1 MNKRTF
7 LALIPAAALLAA
19 GCTDQRSHSQAVYML
34 VDTSGTYAQEASKA
48 QVIINYLLG
57 SLQPGDSLA
66 VARVTSRSFSEKDI
80 IAKATFDSR
89 PSQENAQKRAF
100 RERIDNTFRSV
111 PGSRHTDITGGL
123 MQGSEFLN
131 ETGAGHKTML
141 SGVDRGQL
149 PFSVDTRRMRL
160 LWPVMRFLASSVLT
174 LGTPIGRKVAPK
186 VRAHGGPLLR
196 VRRADLERAG
206 VRRYPARTDGVRDG
220 RPVLADGTVLDVA
233 NVIWCTGYRPDFSFI
248 ELPIFDEYGW
258 PHQTRG
264 VAESAPGLYFLG
276 LPFLYAFASMLVLG
290 AARDAKFVVERVAEQ
305 RAVRSRRVEAASEPA
320 S

>member
-131 ETGAGHKTML
+131 ETGAGHKTIIVFSDMQEEL
-141 SGVDRGQL
+141 DKVTQRDFPINLKGIRVIAVNVVKLKTDNVD
-149 PFSVDTRRMRL
+149 P
-160 LWPVMRFLASSVLT
+160 
-174 LGTPIGRKVAPK
+174 
-186 VRAHGGPLLR
+186 
-196 VRRADLERAG
+196 
-206 VRRYPARTDGVRDG
+206 RRYMG
-220 RPVLADGTVLDVA
+220 R
-233 NVIWCTGYRPDFSFI
+233 I
-248 ELPIFDEYGW
+248 EAW
-258 PHQTRG
+258 Q
-264 VAESAPGLYFLG
+264 
-276 LPFLYAFASMLVLG
+276 
-290 AARDAKFVVERVAEQ
+290 K
-305 RAVRSRRVEAASEPA
+305 RVEGAGAREWRVINNLDRLDAILARS
-320 S
+320 